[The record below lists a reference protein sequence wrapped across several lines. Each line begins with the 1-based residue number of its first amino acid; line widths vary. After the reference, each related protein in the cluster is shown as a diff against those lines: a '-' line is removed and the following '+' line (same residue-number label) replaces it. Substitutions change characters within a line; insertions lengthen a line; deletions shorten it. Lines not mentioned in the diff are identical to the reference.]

1 MKTTVEI
8 DDDLLKAAKKAAID
22 EGVTLRE
29 LLEDALRHR
38 LALHRSNVRVRTWGR
53 PATRRARIFTRR
65 IPGRCSMTSSRLPSA
80 PRESGLRTDPY
91 RARWSPELSSGSRGA
106 PCRD

>member
-38 LALHRSNVRVRTWGR
+38 LALHRSNVRTWGR
-53 PATRRARIFTRR
+53 PGNTSCEDLYASDSWKMLDDIEQAAQRAARK
-65 IPGRCSMTSSRLPSA
+65 
-80 PRESGLRTDPY
+80 
-91 RARWSPELSSGSRGA
+91 RAA
-106 PCRD
+106 N

>member
-22 EGVTLRE
+22 EGVTFRE

-38 LALHRSNVRVRTWGR
+38 LEAGVAGGIYGGFASRGELYDE
-53 PATRRARIFTRR
+53 ATASILDDIRDAARRARERR
-65 IPGRCSMTSSRLPSA
+65 AAAEPAG
-80 PRESGLRTDPY
+80 EQN
-91 RARWSPELSSGSRGA
+91 
-106 PCRD
+106 